1 MIARGVHVM
10 SWRMKRIAFVLLLV
24 SCATVK
30 VGTQITPAQ
39 IGTKYARLTGYMA
52 TRGAAPGGRHT
63 ETAPAAIR
71 HDAIL
76 DEATLAALSPSQT
89 CLDVVV
95 RTAIEH
101 DEPLDQYGIT
111 FQFNGTPSRAIVE
124 NERVTVVDYSYEGM
138 RNLVSAEGVAA
149 NQYLGLNIAAPA
161 ERVFRVI
168 ERHGQICAGVG
179 GAVAS
184 VYLEL
189 VHPRWEVAEYHYHL
203 GYEWRVQ

>member
-1 MIARGVHVM
+1 MP
-10 SWRMKRIAFVLLLV
+10 WRMKRLVLVLLV
-24 SCATVK
+24 GCATVK
-30 VGTQITPAQ
+30 VGTQISPGQ

-76 DEATLAALSPSQT
+76 DEATLASLTPNQT
-89 CLDVVV
+89 CLDVVI

-101 DEPLDQYGIT
+101 DEPLEQYGIT
-111 FQFNGTPSRAIVE
+111 FQLNGAPSRAIVE
-124 NERVTVVDYSYEGM
+124 NERVTVVDYTYEGM

-149 NQYLGLNIAAPA
+149 NEYLGLNIAAPA
-161 ERVFRVI
+161 ERIFRVI
-168 ERHGQICAGVG
+168 ERRGQICAGVG
-179 GAVAS
+179 GAAAS

-189 VHPRWEVAEYHYHL
+189 VHPHWDVAEYHYHL